1 MTEDRG
7 NRSMAGMPSL
17 PTVQDALRFGQ
28 GLGLDRLDSAVLLG
42 HVLGRSRAWLIA
54 HDDRPLTLDEA
65 AAWRVAAARRAGG
78 EPVAYIVGRKEFHGL
93 DLRVTREVLVP
104 RPETELLVAMAVEA
118 IDIVLRSRNRVRVL
132 DLGTGSGAIALA
144 CKNARRNA
152 EVFASD
158 VSDAALDVARANAIE
173 LGLDLELR
181 LGSWWEP
188 WRGERFDLVL
198 CNPPYVAEG
207 DPHLATLRH
216 EPRSALIGGS
226 DRLDGVGGCRSR
238 RLGASRTRR
247 SSLARARIRPG
258 RSSRRTAARSPG
270 LRASAHATTSPGRP
284 RCTGGGAG
292 ACDPA
297 RLRRRHR
304 HRQTPHSRGKRGR
317 WLDRGGCATNITPNF
332 RRGRSMNLRLQS
344 AGSATRLSSLR
355 GGCRDEVAFPYR
367 PCHRP
372 DWPFDRCPRE

>member
-42 HVLGRSRAWLIA
+42 HVVGRSRAWLIA
-54 HDDRPLTLDEA
+54 HDDRPLTLGEA

-104 RPETELLVAMAVEA
+104 RPETELLVAMAIEA
-118 IDIVLRSRNRVRVL
+118 IDIVFRSRNRVRVL

-144 CKNARRNA
+144 CKDARRNA

-216 EPRSALIGGS
+216 EPRSALVGGS
-226 DRLDGVGGCRSR
+226 TGLTALEDVVRGAPGHLARGGHLWFEHGFDQAEAVAGLLSVAGFAGVG
-238 RLGASRTRR
+238 TRHD
-247 SSLARARIRPG
+247 LAG
-258 RSSRRTAARSPG
+258 Q
-270 LRASAHATTSPGRP
+270 P
-284 RCTGGGAG
+284 RCTGGALG
-292 ACDPA
+292 P
-297 RLRRRHR
+297 
-304 HRQTPHSRGKRGR
+304 
-317 WLDRGGCATNITPNF
+317 
-332 RRGRSMNLRLQS
+332 RS
-344 AGSATRLSSLR
+344 GSA
-355 GGCRDEVAFPYR
+355 
-367 PCHRP
+367 
-372 DWPFDRCPRE
+372 